1 MSILDRVELSRL
13 RRTVKQVNAY
23 ADQMAA
29 MTDGQLKDQTRK
41 FKQRLANG
49 ETLDDLLPGAFATI
63 READKRVLG
72 MFPFDVQV
80 MGGASLHKGTITEM
94 KTGEGKTLTAT
105 MPIYLNTLTG
115 DGVMLITPNEYLAR
129 RDGEEMGVVYRW
141 LGLTVAVGFPEE
153 GEKDWKPAQKRAVY
167 NSDIIYTTNGTI
179 GFDYLLDNLAA
190 DADHKYM
197 RPFNYAI
204 VDEADAVLLDSAVTP
219 LVISGSPRVQSTYTG
234 VADEIIYTLVRD
246 VDYEMD
252 EEEDNVWLTNRG
264 IDKIENF
271 LQTET

>member
-49 ETLDDLLPGAFATI
+49 ETLDDLLPEAFATI

-105 MPIYLNTLTG
+105 MPIYLDALTG

-141 LGLTVAVGFPEE
+141 LGFP
-153 GEKDWKPAQKRAVY
+153 KKAKRIG
-167 NSDIIYTTNGTI
+167 NQLKNGRFTI
-179 GFDYLLDNLAA
+179 ATSST
-190 DADHKYM
+190 
-197 RPFNYAI
+197 RPMGRL
-204 VDEADAVLLDSAVTP
+204 VL
-219 LVISGSPRVQSTYTG
+219 ITY
-234 VADEIIYTLVRD
+234 
-246 VDYEMD
+246 
-252 EEEDNVWLTNRG
+252 
-264 IDKIENF
+264 
-271 LQTET
+271 